1 MLKLARLALA
11 PWPGNLQCESS
22 GVQPSNEKRSPKGRL
37 RNWEEATMNSLTP
50 GPLQIDPDWMTA
62 ALRRAGALR
71 ESRVAGLTC
80 KPVGNGLVGDSYRFD
95 LSYEEAEPDAP
106 ASVIGKFPAADPD
119 SRRAGSAHLLYL
131 REVSFYRELAHTLAI
146 HTPRPF
152 VAEIDPETDDFILIL
167 EDLAPFR
174 QVDQLAGCSLEDAGI
189 VMAEAAA
196 LHAPRWED
204 PALESLDWLV
214 ARPARTSAT
223 VRESLPPI
231 IRLFAERYG
240 YTLEPEFLALVE
252 RLPEGLACSRDDRSS
267 PRTLQHAD
275 FRLDN
280 FLFDI
285 KGGARPMATLDW
297 QTVSVG
303 PGVMDVA
310 YFLSAGLNLSERR
323 RHEADLVGFYH
334 AELAR
339 RGVRNYDWDHCWHD
353 YRRQT
358 LHGILMGVFSALS
371 VQRTERGD
379 ALFLKMTRG
388 ACEQALDHQSFDL
401 WQA

>member
-1 MLKLARLALA
+1 
-11 PWPGNLQCESS
+11 
-22 GVQPSNEKRSPKGRL
+22 
-37 RNWEEATMNSLTP
+37 MNSLTP
-50 GPLQIDPDWMTA
+50 GPLQINPDWMTG
-62 ALRRAGALR
+62 ALRRAGAIR
-71 ESRVAGLTC
+71 GAKVVDMTC
-80 KPVGNGLVGDSYRFD
+80 KPVGNGLVGDSYRFG
-95 LSYEEAEPDAP
+95 LAYEAAEPEAP

-146 HTPRPF
+146 NTPRPF

-174 QVDQLAGCSLEDAGI
+174 QVDQLTGCSLEDAGI
-189 VMAEAAA
+189 VMVEAAA
-196 LHAPRWED
+196 LHASRWDD
-204 PALESLDWLV
+204 PALQSLDWLV
-214 ARPARTSAT
+214 VRPARAAAT
-223 VRESLPPI
+223 LRETLPPI
-231 IRLFAERYG
+231 IRLFEDRYRDA
-240 YTLEPEFLALVE
+240 LEPEFMVLVE
-252 RLPEGLACSRDDRSS
+252 KLPEGLARIRDDRSS
-267 PRTLQHAD
+267 PRTVQHAD

-280 FLFDI
+280 VLFDI
-285 KGGARPMATLDW
+285 GGGARPMATLDW

-303 PGVMDVA
+303 PGAMDVA
-310 YFLSAGLNLSERR
+310 YFLSAGLDPVERR
-323 RHEADLVGFYH
+323 QHEADLVRFYH
-334 AELAR
+334 AELTR
-339 RGVRNYDWDHCWHD
+339 RGVRNYDWDHCWRD

-388 ACEQALDHQSFDL
+388 ACEQALDHRSFDL

>member
-1 MLKLARLALA
+1 
-11 PWPGNLQCESS
+11 
-22 GVQPSNEKRSPKGRL
+22 
-37 RNWEEATMNSLTP
+37 MNSLTP
-50 GPLQIDPDWMTA
+50 GPLQIDPDWMTG

-71 ESRVAGLTC
+71 ESRVADMTS

-95 LSYEEAEPDAP
+95 LTYEDAEPDAP

-174 QVDQLAGCSLEDAGI
+174 QVDQLAGCSLQDAGI

-223 VRESLPPI
+223 MHERLPPI
-231 IRLFAERYG
+231 IRLFADRYRD
-240 YTLEPEFLALVE
+240 TLEPEFLALVE
-252 RLPEGLACSRDDRSS
+252 KLPEGLACSRDDRSS

-280 FLFDI
+280 VLFDI
-285 KGGARPMATLDW
+285 RGGARPMATLDW
-297 QTVSVG
+297 QTVNVG
-303 PGVMDVA
+303 PGAMDVA
-310 YFLSAGLNLSERR
+310 YFLSTGLDAAERR
-323 RHEADLVGFYH
+323 QHEADLVRFYH

-371 VQRTERGD
+371 VERTDRGD

>member
-1 MLKLARLALA
+1 M
-11 PWPGNLQCESS
+11 SF
-22 GVQPSNEKRSPKGRL
+22 
-37 RNWEEATMNSLTP
+37 LTP
-50 GPLQIDPDWMTA
+50 GPLQIDPEWMTD
-62 ALRRAGALR
+62 ALRRADAIRGA
-71 ESRVAGLTC
+71 RVVDMTC

-95 LSYEEAEPDAP
+95 LTYEDAEPDAP

-146 HTPRPF
+146 NTPRPF

-167 EDLAPFR
+167 EDLTPFR
-174 QVDQLAGCSLEDAGI
+174 QADQLAGCSLDDART

-196 LHAPRWED
+196 LHAPRWGD
-204 PALESLDWLV
+204 PALQSLDWLV
-214 ARPARTSAT
+214 ARPARASAT
-223 VRESLPPI
+223 LHETLPPI
-231 IRLFAERYG
+231 IRLFKDRYRDA
-240 YTLEPEFLALVE
+240 LEPEFLALVE
-252 RLPEGLACSRDDRSS
+252 KLPEGLARSGDDRSS
-267 PRTLQHAD
+267 PRTVQHAD

-280 FLFDI
+280 VLFDI
-285 KGGARPMATLDW
+285 KGAARPMATLDW

-310 YFLSAGLNLSERR
+310 YFLSAGLDPAERR
-323 RHEADLVGFYH
+323 QHEADLVGFYH
-334 AELAR
+334 TELAR

-371 VQRTERGD
+371 VERTERGD

>member
-1 MLKLARLALA
+1 LKLPRLASA
-11 PWPGNLQCESS
+11 PWLSDARRESLDFNRPMKKDR
-22 GVQPSNEKRSPKGRL
+22 QKGRL
-37 RNWEEATMNSLTP
+37 RNWEDTTMNSLTP
-50 GPLQIDPDWMTA
+50 GPLQIVPDWMTG
-62 ALRRAGALR
+62 ALRRAGAIR
-71 ESRVAGLTC
+71 ESRVADMTC

-95 LSYEEAEPDAP
+95 LTYEGAEPDAP

-131 REVSFYRELAHTLAI
+131 REVSFYRELAHTVAI

-196 LHAPRWED
+196 LHAPRWDD
-204 PALESLDWLV
+204 PALQSLDWLV

-223 VRESLPPI
+223 VHERLPAV
-231 IRLFAERYG
+231 IRLFEDRYRDA
-240 YTLEPEFLALVE
+240 LEPEFLALVE
-252 RLPEGLACSRDDRSS
+252 KLPEGLARSRDDRSS

-280 FLFDI
+280 VLFDVS
-285 KGGARPMATLDW
+285 GGARPMATLDW
-297 QTVSVG
+297 QTVNVG
-303 PGVMDVA
+303 PGAMDVA
-310 YFLSAGLNLSERR
+310 YFLSAGLDPVERR
-323 RHEADLVGFYH
+323 RHEAELVRFYH
-334 AELAR
+334 AELTR

-388 ACEQALDHQSFDL
+388 ACEQALHHHSFDL